1 MGTIYYPNGNTSST
15 SGTPASNNNSTTYL
29 NLLTNMLQT
38 GLSISNG
45 DGSYCCPECLE
56 GTERVYFLA
65 SLPKAMIILDTLGY
79 QYGDKLNC
87 CVNISS
93 VTSSTAYTN
102 FSERYTY
109 DCCTNNFSS
118 CVNELTSKLG
128 AACCNELQQIGIVEY
143 GTLELTESSPFCA
156 VLANLL
162 KVTPALTDEELCNIY
177 KEILTEG
184 IIIKCDGCN
193 VTIEKGPPFP
203 ICYCY
208 KITVPEFVG
217 TKSVTVTCNGV
228 TTPHTN
234 LAIGDHYYCSESE
247 PVVSNPAITYLQ
259 LADCSTV
266 LCTNPPA
273 PCTCYEFVIR
283 APNLAPIPLQVTC
296 QGETANYSLTQGV
309 HRYCSD
315 TYPVVSPEVIVNILD
330 DCDSEPCVAP
340 PPLNCACYR
349 IENAGVT
356 TCSFEY
362 KDCLTNATTFENIQV
377 DQTIYLCAS
386 TESTFESECLS
397 GLLVTQQSP
406 DCSACLLPAPIPCV
420 CYQVTVAYPTG
431 GYLAICD
438 FDSTN
443 CVGAPVVTQIA
454 GSGYI
459 CSQTVPVP
467 GQCKGVI
474 VTINQILTGDCTDPA
489 IGCPPIIP

>member
-1 MGTIYYPNGNTSST
+1 
-15 SGTPASNNNSTTYL
+15 
-29 NLLTNMLQT
+29 MLQT

-56 GTERVYFLA
+56 GTQKVYFLA

-79 QYGDKLNC
+79 QFGDKLNC
-87 CVNISS
+87 CLNISS
-93 VTSSTAYTN
+93 VTSSSSYIN
-102 FSERYTY
+102 FTERYTY

-128 AACCNELQQIGIVEY
+128 ASCCNELQQIGIVEY
-143 GTLELTESSPFCA
+143 GTLELTESSPFCS
-156 VLANLL
+156 VLSNLL
-162 KVTPALTDEELCNIY
+162 KVTPALSDEELCSIY

-193 VTIEKGPPFP
+193 VTIEKGPHFP

-234 LAIGDHYYCSESE
+234 LAIGDYYYCSESE
-247 PVVSNPAITYLQ
+247 PVVSNPAITYEQ

-266 LCTNPPA
+266 TCTNPPP
-273 PCTCYEFVIR
+273 PCICYEFVVT
-283 APNLAPIPLQVTC
+283 APNLPPIPLQVTC
-296 QGETANYSLTQGV
+296 QGQTTTYNLTQGV
-309 HRYCSD
+309 YRYCSD
-315 TYPVVSPEVIVNILD
+315 TYPVVSPEVIVNILQ
-330 DCDSEPCVAP
+330 DCEAEPCIRPTP
-340 PPLNCACYR
+340 PDCSCYR
-349 IENAGVT
+349 IENSGGVA
-356 TCSFEY
+356 CAFEY
-362 KDCLTNATTFENIQV
+362 KDCLTNATTFGNIQP
-377 DQTIYLCAS
+377 DQVIYLCAS
-386 TESTFESECLS
+386 TESTFTSDCTPA
-397 GLLVTQQSP
+397 LVITEQAT
-406 DCSACLLPAPIPCV
+406 DCSTCIAPAPIPCV
-420 CYQVTVAYPTG
+420 CYQVAVEYPDPELLASCLFNYTDCTG
-431 GYLAICD
+431 TPA
-438 FDSTN
+438 S
-443 CVGAPVVTQIA
+443 VVIT

-467 GQCKGVI
+467 DKCRGLI

>member
-56 GTERVYFLA
+56 GTQKVYFLA

-79 QYGDKLNC
+79 QFGDKLNC
-87 CVNISS
+87 CLNISS
-93 VTSSTAYTN
+93 VTSSSSYAN
-102 FSERYTY
+102 FTERYTY

-128 AACCNELQQIGIVEY
+128 ASCCNELQQIGIVEY
-143 GTLELTESSPFCA
+143 GTLELTESSPFCS
-156 VLANLL
+156 VLSNLL
-162 KVTPALTDEELCNIY
+162 KVTPALSDEELCSIY

-234 LAIGDHYYCSESE
+234 LAIGDYYYCSESE
-247 PVVSNPAITYLQ
+247 PVVSNPAITYEQ

-266 LCTNPPA
+266 TCTNPPP
-273 PCTCYEFVIR
+273 PCICYEFVVT
-283 APNLAPIPLQVTC
+283 APNLPPIPLQVTC
-296 QGETANYSLTQGV
+296 QGQTTTYNLTQGV
-309 HRYCSD
+309 YRYCSD
-315 TYPVVSPEVIVNILD
+315 TYPVVSPEVIVNILQ
-330 DCDSEPCVAP
+330 DCEAEPCVAP
-340 PPLNCACYR
+340 PPPDCSCYR
-349 IENAGVT
+349 IENSGGVA
-356 TCSFEY
+356 CAFEY
-362 KDCLTNATTFENIQV
+362 KDCLTNATTFENIQP
-377 DQTIYLCAS
+377 DQVIYLCAS
-386 TESTFESECLS
+386 TESTFTSVCTPA
-397 GLLVTQQSP
+397 LLVTEQAT
-406 DCSACLLPAPIPCV
+406 DCSSCILPAPIPCV
-420 CYQVTVAYPTG
+420 CYQVAVEYPDPELLASCLFNYTDCTG
-431 GYLAICD
+431 TPA
-438 FDSTN
+438 S
-443 CVGAPVVTQIA
+443 VVIT

-459 CSQTVPVP
+459 CSQTVPAP
-467 GQCKGVI
+467 DACKGVI
-474 VTINQILTGDCTDPA
+474 VTINQIIAGDCSNPA